1 MRVGADIIN
10 QNLGRP
16 KPDHEVYWEEQKLA
30 DLVEPL
36 GYDSLWSVEH
46 HFDDYTMVPDVLQ
59 YLTFMAGRTSRIQ
72 LGSAVVVLPWHDPV
86 RVAEQIAMLDIQS
99 RGRLLLGFGRGAAQ
113 IEYDGFR
120 VAMDTS
126 RARFTEAA
134 EVVTKALQNSRFSYD
149 GQFFQIPEMSI
160 RPRPHTDFTGRMY
173 GAAISPESA
182 EIMARLGFGVLVLP
196 QRDWDTTAEEL
207 HRYDELCLG
216 LGKKPVKPIVG
227 CFVYVDETEGKA
239 MDGARKYMGAY
250 WQSADEHYRFS
261 HGAHEGVKGYE
272 YYDQMGKASKKMGNE
287 AVNDYFISFQ
297 CVGTPEM
304 CLEKIKYIKNK
315 VDTEHFIGIFKYGGM
330 PAERAEQNLRDFAS
344 EVMPG
349 LHREDF
355 RVGGTE
361 PALAVAD

>member
-1 MRVGADIIN
+1 MKVGVDIIH

-16 KPDHEVYWEEQKLA
+16 QPDHEVYREEQRLA

-36 GYDSLWSVEH
+36 GFDSLWSVEH

-59 YLTFMAGRTSRIQ
+59 YLTFMAARTTRIQ

-99 RGRLLLGFGRGAAQ
+99 GGRLLLGFGRGAAQ

-134 EVVTKALQNSRFSYD
+134 EVVTKALMNERFSHTGD
-149 GQFFQIPEMSI
+149 FFQIPEMSI
-160 RPRPHTDFTGRMY
+160 RPQPATDFTGRMY

-182 EIMARLGFGVLVLP
+182 EMMARLGFGVLVIP

-207 HRYDELCLG
+207 DRYNAICRNLG
-216 LGKKPVKPIVG
+216 QEPVKPIVG
-227 CFVYVDETEGKA
+227 CFVYVDDTEAKA

-261 HGAHEGVKGYE
+261 HGAHAGVKGYE
-272 YYDQMGKASKKMGNE
+272 YYDKMGQASKKMGPQ

-304 CLEKIKYIKNK
+304 CLEKIEFIRSK

-330 PAERAEQNLRDFAS
+330 PIQRAEENLRRFAAD
-344 EVMPG
+344 VMPG

-355 RVGGTE
+355 RVHAE
-361 PALAVAD
+361 PVVAVAD